1 MFTSATSAATISASS
16 RCSTTTDGE
25 STRRPK
31 SPKQRPH
38 LRLSNAKLATEVII
52 TAKAS
57 ESTDID
63 VNELPLSP
71 KRKRAAAATLST
83 ETANEPGGPRKKT
96 SRKEPQAS
104 PKSPQTA
111 PIENTKHSR
120 RTKRLSQQ
128 CLWPTLGH
136 REVERISNQHCNA
149 HRTRTANEKPKPP
162 RESSR

>member
-1 MFTSATSAATISASS
+1 MFTSATSAANISASS

-111 PIENTKHSR
+111 PTETTKYRR

-128 CLWPTLGH
+128 CLWSILGH
-136 REVERISNQHCNA
+136 REAGRSSSPRCNA
-149 HRTRTANEKPKPP
+149 QGVRIAKEKQKSP